1 MEKHTQFCEDAD
13 TEERQRDFERKCKED
28 RQAREEAGFKKLEE
42 QFQARLNVAASSGH
56 SEYKKELVRVKKSQE
71 AKRRYKK

>member
-28 RQAREEAGFKKLEE
+28 RQAREEAGFKELE
-42 QFQARLNVAASSGH
+42 AKLNVAASSGK